1 MTNKLIQNHILY
13 GRQEFELEGEL
24 IKIKLSSLLKG
35 KKELDVVLAVMN
47 PEPERTKTRLNFYS
61 RVKCRPILS
70 LYLNKPNTEEFNA
83 FVETLIAKAQ
93 MEFDAFAGL
102 KK

>member
-1 MTNKLIQNHILY
+1 MTHKLIQNHILH
-13 GRQEFELEGEL
+13 GRQEFEIEGEI
-24 IKIKLSSLLKG
+24 IKIKLHSLLKG

-47 PEPERTKTRLNFYS
+47 PEPELTKTRLNFYS

-70 LYLNKPNTEEFNA
+70 LYLNKPNAKEFNA
-83 FVETLIAKAQ
+83 FVNALKAKANL
-93 MEFDAFAGL
+93 EFDTFAGI

>member
-1 MTNKLIQNHILY
+1 MTQKLIQNHILH
-13 GRQEFELEGEL
+13 GRQEFEIEGEL
-24 IKIKLSSLLKG
+24 IKIKLHSLLKG

-47 PEPERTKTRLNFYS
+47 PEPELTKTRLNFYS

-70 LYLNKPNTEEFNA
+70 LYLNKPNAKEFNA
-83 FVETLIAKAQ
+83 FVEALKAKANL
-93 MEFDAFAGL
+93 EFDTFAGI